1 MDLFRR
7 EVSHLLLISIESS
20 QSILLLPLPL
30 EPFFFLILR
39 MRCTRMSSSK
49 KMVLKASQ
57 CSLLALHRMKII
69 SFK

>member
-20 QSILLLPLPL
+20 QSILLPL
-30 EPFFFLILR
+30 EPFFLLILR